1 MKAKTKNGNVK
12 DLKGNK
18 TKYQAIEQS
27 GTPRTVWPWLT
38 ALILVVV
45 NQYRV
50 QTGKKP
56 LQIDAEYVVEVK
68 EKDGDMEVLY
78 DSRGLG

>member
-1 MKAKTKNGNVK
+1 
-12 DLKGNK
+12 
-18 TKYQAIEQS
+18 
-27 GTPRTVWPWLT
+27 
-38 ALILVVV
+38 
-45 NQYRV
+45 V

-78 DSRGLG
+78 DSRGPGRPFVAGLVPKFGGCPKR